1 MLKQSRDLTLTQRTE
16 AALAL
21 QGDLRELKKVVEQA
35 MAGTLALSGRFIEER
50 SVAALPVA
58 LGHSALNEL
67 AAANAGIT
75 QALGHIITAH
85 REMAKVAGD
94 VGVQITAWGPL
105 EDSGAIE
112 KPKAER
118 RLQAVR

>member
-1 MLKQSRDLTLTQRTE
+1 MLRQSKETTLMQRTD

-21 QGDLRELKKVVEQA
+21 QGDLRALKKVVEQA
-35 MAGTLALSGRFIEER
+35 MAGTLSLSGRFIEER
-50 SVAALPVA
+50 AVAALPVA

-85 REMAKVAGD
+85 RELAKVAGD
-94 VGVQITAWGPL
+94 VGVEITGWGPL
-105 EDSGAIE
+105 EDSGDVK
-112 KPKAER
+112 KPFAAQLR
-118 RLQAVR
+118 AVG